1 MAEKLYTHTTKA
13 GKEVK
18 FKFNKMGYLAA
29 YELRERALNANGR
42 VTTPILQKELFEHVI
57 RFVDEQG
64 DPVKVS
70 HTWFDEQ
77 NEEGCLAE
85 GEAGAMLGNVVN
97 AATEYLFQ

>member
-1 MAEKLYTHTTKA
+1 LTAFSFFFDLTNVPSWKP
-13 GKEVK
+13 V
-18 FKFNKMGYLAA
+18 
-29 YELRERALNANGR
+29 
-42 VTTPILQKELFEHVI
+42 HVI

-77 NEEGCLAE
+77 NEEGGLAE